1 MQVCTSLLT
10 DNHAS
15 TPSLCFFT
23 GRMPFLPPKQQTQI
37 TEGNVACWLEFYC
50 FADGYYFDGDV
61 FVGYGG
67 CHCQQTLSSA
77 LGSFE
82 NMVVFYALIICY
94 FRIFPSSHNMLL
106 FDKSFPHSFTS
117 LVDHIFLAQ
126 QFLVSAVI
134 YLCFYWWSSCCRWS
148 QLFGAHQQGHPA
160 CKELSDGVL
169 A

>member
-23 GRMPFLPPKQQTQI
+23 GWIPFLPPKQQTQI

-61 FVGYGG
+61 FVGYSG
-67 CHCQQTLSSA
+67 CRCLDTLSSA

-94 FRIFPSSHNMLL
+94 FRIFPSSCITCCFLTNPSHIQYFPCGPYSLGSTVFGFGCHLL
-106 FDKSFPHSFTS
+106 VFLLVVIVLQMKSAFWCTS
-117 LVDHIFLAQ
+117 ATASGL
-126 QFLVSAVI
+126 
-134 YLCFYWWSSCCRWS
+134 
-148 QLFGAHQQGHPA
+148 
-160 CKELSDGVL
+160 
-169 A
+169 